1 VDAPDFELDVLQ
13 LGEVPARLHGTVE
26 RASADGRLALAELQ
40 GTPIVLNMWASWCD
54 PCRVEAPVLERGWRA
69 AGRQGVI
76 FLGLDMQDAREDA
89 RKFLTEFS
97 ISYPNVREAGRE
109 VARRY
114 GATGLPETFFI
125 SARGQVVGHVVGA
138 LDHRQLQA
146 GIAAA
151 RTGRPAAAQRGGA
164 RQATQ

>member
-1 VDAPDFELDVLQ
+1 
-13 LGEVPARLHGTVE
+13 
-26 RASADGRLALAELQ
+26 
-40 GTPIVLNMWASWCD
+40 
-54 PCRVEAPVLERGWRA
+54 
-69 AGRQGVI
+69 VI

-89 RKFLTEFS
+89 RKFLTQFS

-114 GATGLPETFFI
+114 GAAGIPETFFI

-138 LDHRQLQA
+138 LDARQLQA

-151 RTGRPAAAQRGGA
+151 ETGRPTPAQRRGA
-164 RQATQ
+164 RLPTQ